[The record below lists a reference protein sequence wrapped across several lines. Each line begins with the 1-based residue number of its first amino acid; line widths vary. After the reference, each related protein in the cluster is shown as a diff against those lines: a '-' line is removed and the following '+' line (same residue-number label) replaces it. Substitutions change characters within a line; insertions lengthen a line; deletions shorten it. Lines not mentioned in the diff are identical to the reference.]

1 MADLNIPNL
10 NIKPDKYIF
19 KKKLNLRR
27 KSKRRLFT
35 ESFFLFILSV
45 LLVYVNYLI
54 PNKNLLL
61 QNLPSTF
68 NKSFLLLIDLFSYLY
83 EIFLVIFIF
92 VSSFTAL
99 ILMIGSINRLFK
111 VSKRKSKI
119 VYKLFQIGCIR
130 PPLPESESSSSYSV
144 SSPNNANM
152 PSTIDERIIDKGKI
166 EVWIPMSIYSPIN

>member
-10 NIKPDKYIF
+10 NIKSDKYIF

-35 ESFFLFILSV
+35 ESFLLFILSA
-45 LLVYVNYLI
+45 LLVYINYLI

-61 QNLPSTF
+61 QNLLSTI
-68 NKSFLLLIDLFSYLY
+68 NKSFLLLIELFSYLY

-99 ILMIGSINRLFK
+99 ILMIGSFNRLFK
-111 VSKRKSKI
+111 VSKRKSKQI
-119 VYKLFQIGCIR
+119 VYK
-130 PPLPESESSSSYSV
+130 
-144 SSPNNANM
+144 
-152 PSTIDERIIDKGKI
+152 
-166 EVWIPMSIYSPIN
+166 

>member
-1 MADLNIPNL
+1 MADLKIPNL

-45 LLVYVNYLI
+45 FLVYINYLV
-54 PNKNLLL
+54 PNKHLLL
-61 QNLPSTF
+61 ENLPSTF
-68 NKSFLLLIDLFSYLY
+68 NKSFLLLIELFSYLY

-99 ILMIGSINRLFK
+99 IVLIGSLNRLFR
-111 VSKRKSKI
+111 VSKRKSKQI
-119 VYKLFQIGCIR
+119 VYK
-130 PPLPESESSSSYSV
+130 
-144 SSPNNANM
+144 
-152 PSTIDERIIDKGKI
+152 
-166 EVWIPMSIYSPIN
+166 

>member
-1 MADLNIPNL
+1 MVDLNIPNL
-10 NIKPDKYIF
+10 NNKSDKYIF

-45 LLVYVNYLI
+45 LLVYINYLI

-61 QNLPSTF
+61 QNLPTTF
-68 NKSFLLLIDLFSYLY
+68 NKSFLLLINLFSYLY

-99 ILMIGSINRLFK
+99 ILMIGSLNRLIRVF
-111 VSKRKSKI
+111 KRKSKQI
-119 VYKLFQIGCIR
+119 VYK
-130 PPLPESESSSSYSV
+130 
-144 SSPNNANM
+144 
-152 PSTIDERIIDKGKI
+152 
-166 EVWIPMSIYSPIN
+166 

>member
-10 NIKPDKYIF
+10 NINSDKYIF

-27 KSKRRLFT
+27 KSKRRLIT

-45 LLVYVNYLI
+45 LLVYINYLI

-68 NKSFLLLIDLFSYLY
+68 NKSFILLADLFSYLY

-92 VSSFTAL
+92 TSSFTAL
-99 ILMIGSINRLFK
+99 ILMIGSIYRLFR
-111 VSKRKSKI
+111 VSKRKSKQI
-119 VYKLFQIGCIR
+119 VYK
-130 PPLPESESSSSYSV
+130 
-144 SSPNNANM
+144 
-152 PSTIDERIIDKGKI
+152 
-166 EVWIPMSIYSPIN
+166 

>member
-10 NIKPDKYIF
+10 NIKSDRYIF

-35 ESFFLFILSV
+35 ESFILFILSV
-45 LLVYVNYLI
+45 LLVYINYLI

-68 NKSFLLLIDLFSYLY
+68 NKSFLLLIDLFTHLY

-92 VSSFTAL
+92 ASSFAAL
-99 ILMIGSINRLFK
+99 ILMLGCFYRLFR
-111 VSKRKSKI
+111 VSKRKSK
-119 VYKLFQIGCIR
+119 QIF
-130 PPLPESESSSSYSV
+130 L
-144 SSPNNANM
+144 
-152 PSTIDERIIDKGKI
+152 
-166 EVWIPMSIYSPIN
+166 

>member
-10 NIKPDKYIF
+10 NIKSDKYIF

-35 ESFFLFILSV
+35 EAFFLFILSV
-45 LLVYVNYLI
+45 LIFYINFLI

-61 QNLPSTF
+61 QNLPSTI
-68 NKSFLLLIDLFSYLY
+68 NKSFLLLIDLFSYFY

-99 ILMIGSINRLFK
+99 ILLIGSFIRLLKF
-111 VSKRKSKI
+111 SKRKSKQI
-119 VYKLFQIGCIR
+119 IYK
-130 PPLPESESSSSYSV
+130 
-144 SSPNNANM
+144 
-152 PSTIDERIIDKGKI
+152 
-166 EVWIPMSIYSPIN
+166 

>member
-10 NIKPDKYIF
+10 NIKSDKYIF

-27 KSKRRLFT
+27 KSKRRLFI

-68 NKSFLLLIDLFSYLY
+68 NKSFLLLIDLFSYIY

-92 VSSFTAL
+92 VTLFTAL
-99 ILMIGSINRLFK
+99 ILMIGSFYRLFR
-111 VSKRKSKI
+111 VSKRKSKQI
-119 VYKLFQIGCIR
+119 VYK
-130 PPLPESESSSSYSV
+130 
-144 SSPNNANM
+144 
-152 PSTIDERIIDKGKI
+152 
-166 EVWIPMSIYSPIN
+166 